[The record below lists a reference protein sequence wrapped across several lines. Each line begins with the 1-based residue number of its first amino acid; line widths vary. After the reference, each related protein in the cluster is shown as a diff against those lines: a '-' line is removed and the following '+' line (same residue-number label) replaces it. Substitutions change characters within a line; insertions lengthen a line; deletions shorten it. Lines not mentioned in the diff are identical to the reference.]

1 MPFSHY
7 SELLVI
13 FDELSLC
20 SHLVPDCM
28 LMPIKSVNMQRKN
41 IWDVNFKYAWCHF
54 RSVPIESGTAVATPS

>member
-20 SHLVPDCM
+20 LHLVPDCM
-28 LMPIKSVNMQRKN
+28 LMPIKSANMRRKN
-41 IWDVNFKYAWCHF
+41 IWDVNFKYSQCHF
-54 RSVPIESGTAVATPS
+54 HSIPIGSQTIVV